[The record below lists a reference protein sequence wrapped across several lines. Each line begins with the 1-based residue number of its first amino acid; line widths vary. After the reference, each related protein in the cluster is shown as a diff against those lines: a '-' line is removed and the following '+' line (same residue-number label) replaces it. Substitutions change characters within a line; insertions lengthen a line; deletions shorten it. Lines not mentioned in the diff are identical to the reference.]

1 MPEVGTLAYLGNDK
15 IQTLFS
21 NSEVFFNT
29 YEIIS
34 FSPLV
39 EYLVVAG
46 GGGGGGND
54 RGGGGGAGG
63 LQSGSLGVDITS
75 YTVTVGGGG
84 AAAGVGSAYLRL
96 LQKEGFTNILTPTR
110 NQVDLTSKYLVQRY
124 LQVHLERFLGN
135 AF

>member
-84 AAAGVGSAYLRL
+84 AAAGVGSDSVFGSR
-96 LQKEGFTNILTPTR
+96 R
-110 NQVDLTSKYLVQRY
+110 
-124 LQVHLERFLGN
+124 
-135 AF
+135 